1 MIELWIPVTI
11 TAAFMQNLRSAVQK
25 YLKGQLSTTGAT
37 FVRFGYGLPL
47 AIAYVAL
54 LHFGVDLPIPSI
66 NTEFMLYTMLGGITQ
81 ILATFLLVYLFGLRN
96 FAVGTAYSKTE
107 AIQAAVFGFVLLA
120 DPLSLGAGVAIL
132 IGFFGVALISVTN
145 TKLTLATILK
155 ATFSRT
161 AGIGLLSGALFGAS
175 AVGFRGGSLAL
186 GGGEEEFLMQAGFTL
201 MCGITFQTLVI
212 LAYMQWKEPGQI
224 KAVVRAWK
232 PASMVGLSGVLGSIC
247 WFTAMTIQSAAY
259 VRTLGQI
266 ELIFTFAASYFI
278 FKERP
283 NRTEIIGVLLIAAG
297 IIVLLQSK

>member
-1 MIELWIPVTI
+1 
-11 TAAFMQNLRSAVQK
+11 
-25 YLKGQLSTTGAT
+25 
-37 FVRFGYGLPL
+37 
-47 AIAYVAL
+47 
-54 LHFGVDLPIPSI
+54 
-66 NTEFMLYTMLGGITQ
+66 MLGGVTQ
-81 ILATFLLVYLFGLRN
+81 IMATFLLVYLFGLRN

-132 IGFFGVALISVTN
+132 IGFAGVALISVAHTA
-145 TKLTLATILK
+145 LTLGTMIRS
-155 ATFSRT
+155 TFSRT
-161 AGIGLLSGALFGAS
+161 ALIGLASGALFGIS

-186 GGGEEEFLMQAGFTL
+186 GGGEDEFMMQAGFTL
-201 MCGITFQTLVI
+201 MCGITFQTAVM

-224 KAVVRAWK
+224 KAVAKAWK

-247 WFTAMTIQSAAY
+247 WFTAMTIQSVAY
-259 VRTLGQI
+259 VRSLGQI

-283 NRTEIIGVLLIAAG
+283 NRIEVIGVLLIAAG